1 VAVVLGEPV
10 SQSADTDPAG
20 TEAFAARAEAIR
32 AIFAEKTAAE
42 LAAADRLA
50 PGSDAVAW
58 RGDLL
63 ADVFVVKGLPGPAE
77 AAGGAAVSGADG
89 EAADK
94 ALAALGHDMTH
105 AFFTLSRPEPG
116 IDPEACASRLR
127 MQIMA
132 VDPRLV
138 VALDAEAGEDLG
150 RAFGVRLPL
159 GQEQRV
165 LGRRMLAVDGLE
177 ASLAD
182 PARKKRVWRQLQ
194 AAKPAGPIY

>member
-10 SQSADTDPAG
+10 SPSADIELSGA
-20 TEAFAARAEAIR
+20 EAFAARAEAIR
-32 AIFAEKTAAE
+32 VLFAEKTAAE
-42 LAAADRLA
+42 LVAADRLA

-58 RGDLL
+58 RGDML
-63 ADVFVVKGLPGPAE
+63 ADVFVVKGLAGPAE
-77 AAGGAAVSGADG
+77 SAGGAAVSGADG

-94 ALAALGHDMTH
+94 ALAALGHDMAH

-116 IDPEACASRLR
+116 IEPEARSARLR
-127 MQIMA
+127 MQIEA
-132 VDPRLV
+132 VDPRLI

-159 GQEQRV
+159 GKELRV

-194 AAKPAGPIY
+194 AAKPAGPVY